1 MVPWGRASGAFS
13 LIFWKVGTTAGGF
26 DAGGG
31 GVGGADVTVAG
42 ASFFVN
48 PASIVF
54 GEEADD
60 AVAIDGVDD
69 EGSEACDL
77 VFGASAG
84 GGTFGAG
91 TGGSN
96 AAT

>member
-31 GVGGADVTVAG
+31 GVGGEDAPVAG

-54 GEEADD
+54 GEEAD

-69 EGSEACDL
+69 DGSEACDS

-84 GGTFGAG
+84 GGTFGTGA
-91 TGGSN
+91 GGSN